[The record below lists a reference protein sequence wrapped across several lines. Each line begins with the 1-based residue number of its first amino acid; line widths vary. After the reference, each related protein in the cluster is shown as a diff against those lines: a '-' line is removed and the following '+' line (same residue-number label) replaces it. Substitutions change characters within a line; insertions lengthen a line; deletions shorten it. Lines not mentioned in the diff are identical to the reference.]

1 MNKFRVHLLTPIA
14 AALVLALASGP
25 ALADRHERDMRDG
38 RWMAGDFHNHT
49 FLTDGSNVEAD
60 VLSHAFEFG
69 LDWMAN
75 SEHGGA
81 YNRDPSGQPWSSAT
95 ELLGNPPKGNMWR
108 WQSLWQ
114 YSYPIIAEARGTYPE
129 KRIIQAYEWNA
140 PTHEHISV
148 GIVGAAED
156 GGRAVARHE
165 YLFDA
170 GDIGATSDSYLGVTG
185 KSTAKTH
192 DKAVAGMKWLEDN
205 YRTSSYALINHPSR
219 QQKYTIADI
228 RDFNNVAPHVAFG
241 FEALPGHQ
249 KEASRGG
256 YGSGPFKD
264 AAGNDVT
271 YRARTYGGA
280 DYMLA
285 KVGGLWDA
293 LLGEGRHFWA
303 FTNSDFHNVDGDF
316 WPGEYSKSFTYVRDS
331 NRDGDISYTELLDG
345 LRSGNSFAA
354 QGGIIDGLKFSAQCH
369 DGKAGMGDTLD
380 AHKGCNLTIKI
391 SFRSPAVN
399 NNGDAVKVDHIDLIA
414 GELTGKVSKFLADGV
429 TPNPAYADD
438 TNPSA
443 RVVARFTEDDWSRC
457 DDECDDPRSG
467 WQTVVYHLRNV
478 KRDTYF
484 RLRGSNL
491 ACGVANETDGQCNPL
506 ADDLVGANTPAKA
519 YADLWFYS
527 NPIFVRVS
535 R

>member
-1 MNKFRVHLLTPIA
+1 MKYNKQVHISRFRLG
-14 AALVLALASGP
+14 ALALALASLP
-25 ALADRHERDMRDG
+25 ALAGAEG
-38 RWMAGDFHNHT
+38 FEAGKGAWLAGDFHNHT

-60 VLSHAFEFG
+60 VFSHAFQFG
-69 LDWMAN
+69 LGWIAN

-81 YNRDPSGQPWSSAT
+81 YSRDPSGQAWPSGT
-95 ELLGNPPKGNMWR
+95 DFLGDPAAGNMWR

-114 YSYPIIAEARGTYPE
+114 YSYPIITTARDSSPD
-129 KRIIQAYEWNA
+129 KLIVQAYEWNA
-140 PTHEHISV
+140 PSHEHISV

-165 YLFDA
+165 YLFD
-170 GDIGATSDSYLGVTG
+170 GSDTGTTSDSYLGVTG
-185 KSTAKTH
+185 KNTDKTH
-192 DKAVAGMKWLEDN
+192 EKAVAGMKWLEDN
-205 YRTSSYALINHPSR
+205 FPTSSYALINHPSR
-219 QQKYTIADI
+219 QQKYTIADV
-228 RDFNNVAPHVAFG
+228 RDFNNVAPDVAFG

-249 KEASRGG
+249 KESSRGG
-256 YGSGPFKD
+256 YGSSGFKD

-285 KVGGLWDA
+285 KVGGLWDG

-316 WPGEYSKSFTYVRDS
+316 WPGEYSKSYTFVRD
-331 NRDGDISYTELLDG
+331 RDHDGELSYTELLDG

-354 QGGIIDGLKFSAQCH
+354 LGGIISGLKFSAQCREE
-369 DGKAGMGDTLD
+369 KAGMGETLEAD
-380 AHKGCNLTIKI
+380 RGCNLKIKI

-414 GELTGKVSKFLADGV
+414 GKVSARVAKFLPDG
-429 TPNPAYADD
+429 TPNPAYADE
-438 TNPSA
+438 TNPTTQ
-443 RVVARFTEDDWSRC
+443 VIARFTEENWSRG
-457 DDECDDPRSG
+457 DDGSR
-467 WQTVVYHLRNV
+467 WHTMVYHVRHV
-478 KRDTYF
+478 KQDMYF

-491 ACGVANETDGQCNPL
+491 GCGVANETDDQCNPL
-506 ADDLVGANTPAKA
+506 VDDLVGANTPAKA

-527 NPIFVRVS
+527 NPIFVKVS